1 MRMHKTAPASGATAK
16 TARSASEWLGL
27 ATNRLYPR
35 MTHRAGAELVAA
47 APTGALDDLDRRK
60 YCAVVSYRRDGEAVS
75 TPVWFGTDDG
85 KLYFRSLAGGYKLKR
100 IARDDRVRVA
110 PCTRRGRPVGPPFE
124 GRARILEPAEA
135 EAAERRIQANYGAFR
150 RLYERAIKDADA
162 RYVEITPL
170 R

>member
-1 MRMHKTAPASGATAK
+1 
-16 TARSASEWLGL
+16 
-27 ATNRLYPR
+27 

-60 YCAVVSYRRDGEAVS
+60 YCTVVSCRRDREAVS
-75 TPVWFGTDDG
+75 TPVWFGTDVG
-85 KLYFRSLAGGYKLKR
+85 KLYFRSLAGAYKLKR

-135 EAAERRIQANYGAFR
+135 EAAERRIQANYGAFG
-150 RLYERAIKDADA
+150 RL
-162 RYVEITPL
+162 
-170 R
+170 